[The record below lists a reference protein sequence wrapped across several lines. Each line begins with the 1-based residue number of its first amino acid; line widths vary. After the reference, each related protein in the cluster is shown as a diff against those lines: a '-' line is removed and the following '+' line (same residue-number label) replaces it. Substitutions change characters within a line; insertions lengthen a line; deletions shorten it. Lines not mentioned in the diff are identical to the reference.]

1 MERVLSWMFLSML
14 TDWTN
19 KKLRSVLNLTG
30 DPEELF
36 RMSALDVEKA
46 GISLTEIQKSSF
58 EAFRDEEKLARLFE
72 ANEKK
77 GIHFYSPEDERFP

>member
-19 KKLRSVLNLTG
+19 KKLRSVLALTG

-36 RMSALDVEKA
+36 RMSASDVEKA

-72 ANEKK
+72 TNEKK